1 MGTLKIL
8 FPYNFTM
15 HDKKALE
22 FLNKTF
28 ARLSD
33 VQITIFNA
41 YTPVTEMETGDESV
55 MARMK
60 SNINFLHQKLVEKE
74 NELKIVQNQLQKG
87 FSESQVRYIFKPR
100 KKKDIATEIVDLAS
114 YENFDII
121 ILNRKPAKI
130 TRFFTGSIFSKVVN
144 GLPDKIVCIV
154 T

>member
-15 HDKKALE
+15 YDKKALE

-41 YTPVTEMETGDESV
+41 YTPVAEMETGDESV

-60 SNINFLHQKLVEKE
+60 SNINFLRQKLVEKE
-74 NELKIVQNQLQKG
+74 NELKNVQNQLQKG
-87 FSESQVRYIFKPR
+87 FTEGHVSYIFKPR
-100 KKKDIATEIVDLAS
+100 KKKDIATEIVDLAL
-114 YENFDII
+114 YENFDMI

-130 TRFFTGSIFSKVVN
+130 TRFFTGSIFSKVV
-144 GLPDKIVCIV
+144 GSLPDKIVCIV
-154 T
+154 S